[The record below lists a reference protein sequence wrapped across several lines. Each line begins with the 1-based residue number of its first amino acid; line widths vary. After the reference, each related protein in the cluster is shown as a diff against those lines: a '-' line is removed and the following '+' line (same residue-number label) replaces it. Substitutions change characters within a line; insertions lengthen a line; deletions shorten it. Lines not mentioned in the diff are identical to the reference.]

1 MLAPSLSSSLLPS
14 HPPFFFFWLL
24 QVNQNSLSSFAT
36 TRNFPLQHIFRILQC
51 FVRCQ
56 ILPLVCELPGE
67 RNCLSHLCVFS
78 TQQPQTH
85 RNSSAMKALLSYCC
99 QKKVPHIQWLKTT
112 PIYYVTFLQI
122 RNPGTLWLDYFS
134 ALSLQNPVS
143 ARLCSFLEVQGMHL
157 LPNPFRL
164 LAELQSMSCRT
175 ESVFLLAVCQVPSPI
190 PKGHPC
196 SLFCGSPP
204 PPSNQQ

>member
-14 HPPFFFFWLL
+14 HPPFFFFFWLL

-134 ALSLQNPVS
+134 ALSLQNPVISKAVFFSGSLGDAS
-143 ARLCSFLEVQGMHL
+143 ASKPIQVVGRIAVH
-157 LPNPFRL
+157 
-164 LAELQSMSCRT
+164 ELQD
-175 ESVFLLAVCQVPSPI
+175 
-190 PKGHPC
+190 
-196 SLFCGSPP
+196 
-204 PPSNQQ
+204 